1 MARVGDEA
9 LVGRI
14 LDGRYLI
21 GERIATGGMANVYMA
36 NDRRLDRTV
45 AVKVMHQDLGD
56 ETDFLDRFNREA
68 KAAARLNHRGVV
80 AVFDQGQ
87 DRDVTYLVMEYVPG
101 QTLRDV
107 MRAEAPMSPE
117 RSLGILADVLVA
129 LSAAHAAGIV
139 HRDIKPENVLI
150 TPDGEVKVADF
161 GLARAVSNATTA
173 PGGPLIGTVSYI
185 APEIVTGEG
194 SDARSDV
201 YACGAMLFEML
212 TGSKPHGGD
221 SPIQIAYKHV
231 HEDIGPP
238 SALLRTIPPYVD
250 ALVARATTRDK
261 EERPADARALLRM
274 VRRVQRALD
283 QGLTDD
289 PKLTEEL
296 TPPPVGERDDLPDEA
311 TIAVS
316 VPTTPI
322 TLDKA
327 DPDADDATAP
337 VVPIQTP
344 MFPREPAVPGEP
356 TVAWTTGAPPQRGP
370 VPAMSNDHY
379 RDDQDGLDDDPR
391 GKYLLIAAVAA
402 AALVGLIGW
411 YLGFGRYDDAPLLVG
426 MSETEAVEAAQA
438 DGFVLKISER
448 AFSESAARG
457 TIVSTD
463 PEAGA
468 NILPGATIEAII
480 SKGKERY
487 AVPDLADL
495 KASQAVS
502 ALKAKHLLIGNV
514 SEEYSDDVA
523 KGRIKEMSGVNAGDL
538 VRRDTK
544 INIVVSKGPEPVD
557 VPNFTGQSS
566 GTASAGLRNRGFL
579 VRVVYAY
586 SDDVNEGRVISQ
598 SPSGGT
604 RFRGDTISITVSNG
618 PETIEVPDVVGKTI
632 DDAKDRL
639 ESAGFKVS
647 ASGDGDYIVTSQSP
661 SDGDDAKRGT
671 TVRISGEPDDDEETT
686 DE

>member
-1 MARVGDEA
+1 
-9 LVGRI
+9 
-14 LDGRYLI
+14 
-21 GERIATGGMANVYMA
+21 
-36 NDRRLDRTV
+36 
-45 AVKVMHQDLGD
+45 
-56 ETDFLDRFNREA
+56 
-68 KAAARLNHRGVV
+68 
-80 AVFDQGQ
+80 
-87 DRDVTYLVMEYVPG
+87 MEYVPG
-101 QTLRDV
+101 HTLRDTL
-107 MRAEAPMSPE
+107 RSEAPMSPE

-150 TPDGEVKVADF
+150 TPDGDVKVADF

-201 YACGAMLFEML
+201 YACGAMLYEML
-212 TGSKPHGGD
+212 TGLKPHSGD

-231 HEDIGPP
+231 HEDIGAP
-238 SALLRTIPPYVD
+238 SAIQRGIPPYVD
-250 ALVARATTRDK
+250 ALVARSTTRDK
-261 EERPADARALLRM
+261 EERPEDARALLRM
-274 VRRVQRALD
+274 VRRVQRAID

-296 TPPPVGERDDLPDEA
+296 TPPPVGLRDDLPDEA

-316 VPTTPI
+316 VPTTPV
-322 TLDKA
+322 TLDKSGQNG
-327 DPDADDATAP
+327 DATAP
-337 VVPIQTP
+337 VSPLPP
-344 MFPREPAVPGEP
+344 MFPSEPGVPGEP
-356 TVAWTTGAPPQRGP
+356 TVAWTTGAPPQRGAI
-370 VPAMSNDHY
+370 PAMSTDQY
-379 RDDQDGLDDDPR
+379 RTDQDGLDDDPR

-426 MSETEAVEAAQA
+426 MSETEAVDAAQA

-448 AFSESAARG
+448 DFSETAARG

-463 PEAGA
+463 PEAGS

-487 AVPDLADL
+487 AVPDLTDL

-502 ALKAKHLLIGNV
+502 SLKAKHLQIGDV

-523 KGRIKEMSGVNAGDL
+523 KGRIKEMSGVDAGDL
-538 VRRDTK
+538 VKRDTK
-544 INIVVSKGPEPVD
+544 VNIVVSKGPEPIA
-557 VPNFTGQSS
+557 VPNFAGQSS
-566 GTASAGLRNRGFL
+566 GSATSGLRGRGFL

-586 SDDVNEGRVISQ
+586 SDDVDEGRVISQ
-598 SPSGGT
+598 YPSSGT

-618 PETIEVPDVVGKTI
+618 PETVNVPDVIGKHR
-632 DDAKDRL
+632 DNAKKAL

-647 ASGDGDYIVTSQSP
+647 TSGSGNFIVTDQNP
-661 SDGDDAKRGT
+661 SDGDDAKIGS
-671 TVRISGEPDDDEETT
+671 TVEISGSSEDDETP
-686 DE
+686 

>member
-21 GERIATGGMANVYMA
+21 GERIARGGMASVYMA

-56 ETDFLDRFNREA
+56 EADFLDRFNREA

-101 QTLRDV
+101 HTLRDV
-107 MRAEAPMSPE
+107 LRNEAPMSPE

-150 TPDGEVKVADF
+150 TPDGDVKVADF

-201 YACGAMLFEML
+201 YACGAMLYEML
-212 TGSKPHGGD
+212 TGAKPHGGD

-231 HEDIGPP
+231 HEDVPAP
-238 SALLRTIPPYVD
+238 SAAHPGIPPFVD
-250 ALVARATTRDK
+250 ALVARATTRNK
-261 EERPADARALLRM
+261 NERPDDARALLRM
-274 VRRVQRALD
+274 VRRVQRAID

-316 VPTTPI
+316 VPSSPV

-327 DPDADDATAP
+327 DPDDVTAP
-337 VVPIQTP
+337 VGPVPP
-344 MFPREPAVPGEP
+344 MFPSNSPVPGEP
-356 TVAWTTGAPPQRGP
+356 TVAWTTGAPPQRGVVAP
-370 VPAMSNDHY
+370 MTTDQY
-379 RDDQDGLDDDPR
+379 RDDQDGLEDDPR

-426 MSETEAVEAAQA
+426 MSETEAADAAQA
-438 DGFVLKISER
+438 DGFVLKINER
-448 AFSESAARG
+448 AFSEVAARG

-463 PEAGA
+463 PEAGS
-468 NILPGATIEAII
+468 NILPGATIEAVI

-487 AVPDLADL
+487 AVPDLTDL

-502 ALKAKHLLIGNV
+502 ALRAKHLLIGDV

-523 KGRIKEMSGVNAGDL
+523 KGRIKEMSGVDSGDM
-538 VRRDTK
+538 VKRDTK
-544 INIVVSKGPEPVD
+544 INIVVSKGPEPIS
-557 VPNFTGQSS
+557 VPNFAGQSS
-566 GTASAGLRNRGFL
+566 GSAISGLRGRGFL
-579 VRVVYAY
+579 VRTVYDY
-586 SDDVNEGRVISQ
+586 SDRVDKGRVISQ
-598 SPSGGT
+598 YPSGGT

-618 PETIEVPDVVGKTI
+618 PESIEVPNVIGKHR
-632 DDAKDRL
+632 DNAKKAL
-639 ESAGFKVS
+639 ESKGFKVS
-647 ASGDGDYIVTSQSP
+647 TSGSGNFIVTDQSP
-661 SDGDDAKRGT
+661 SDGDDAKIGS
-671 TVRISGEPDDDEETT
+671 TVKISGDSEEDDTT
-686 DE
+686 DETP

>member
-1 MARVGDEA
+1 VARVGDEA

-21 GERIATGGMANVYMA
+21 GERIARGGMASVYMA

-56 ETDFLDRFNREA
+56 ETQFLERFNREA
-68 KAAARLNHRGVV
+68 KAAAKLNHRGVV

-101 QTLRDV
+101 HTLRDV
-107 MRAEAPMSPE
+107 MRNEAPMTPE

-139 HRDIKPENVLI
+139 HRDVKPENVLI
-150 TPDGEVKVADF
+150 TPDGEIKVADF

-201 YACGAMLFEML
+201 YACGAMLYEML

-231 HEDIGPP
+231 HEDVAAP
-238 SALLRTIPPYVD
+238 SAAQSGIPPYID
-250 ALVARATTRDK
+250 ALVARATTRDRN
-261 EERPADARALLRM
+261 ERPADARALLRM

-296 TPPPVGERDDLPDEA
+296 TPPPVVDRDDLPDEA

-316 VPTTPI
+316 VPT
-322 TLDKA
+322 
-327 DPDADDATAP
+327 AP
-337 VVPIQTP
+337 VTLEKSEPAGDGDDLSP
-344 MFPREPAVPGEP
+344 MFPTTLPAPGEP
-356 TVAWTTGAPPQRGP
+356 TVAWTTGAPPQRGV
-370 VPAMSNDHY
+370 VPAISTEQY
-379 RDDQDGLDDDPR
+379 QDDREGHDDDPR
-391 GKYLLIAAVAA
+391 GRYLLIAAVAA

-426 MSETEAVEAAQA
+426 MSETEAVDAAQA
-438 DGFVLKISER
+438 DGFVLKITEHT
-448 AFSESAARG
+448 FSETAARG
-457 TIVSTD
+457 TILSTD

-468 NILPGATIEAII
+468 NILPGATIEGVL

-487 AVPDLADL
+487 AVPDLSGL

-502 ALKAKHLLIGNV
+502 SLRAKHLQIGDV

-523 KGRIKEMSGVNAGDL
+523 KGRIKELSGVDAGQL
-538 VRRDTK
+538 VKRDTK
-544 INIVVSKGPEPVD
+544 VNIVVSKGPEPVA

-566 GTASAGLRNRGFL
+566 GSASSGLRGRGFL
-579 VRVVYAY
+579 VRIVYAY
-586 SDDVNEGRVISQ
+586 SDDVDKGRVISQ

-604 RFRGDTISITVSNG
+604 RFRGDTITINVSNG
-618 PETIEVPDVVGKTI
+618 PEEIDVPDVTGDQC
-632 DDAKDRL
+632 DDAKDEL
-639 ESAGFKVS
+639 KSAGFKVS
-647 ASGDGDYIVTSQSP
+647 ASGSGNVTNQSP
-661 SDGDDAKRGT
+661 SDTAKVGST
-671 TVRISGEPDDDEETT
+671 IDISCTEEP
-686 DE
+686 

>member
-1 MARVGDEA
+1 VARVGDEA

-21 GERIATGGMANVYMA
+21 GERIARGGMASVYMA

-56 ETDFLDRFNREA
+56 ETDFLERFNREA

-107 MRAEAPMSPE
+107 MRAEAPMTPE

-150 TPDGEVKVADF
+150 TPDGDVKVADF

-194 SDARSDV
+194 SDTRSDV

-231 HEDIGPP
+231 HEDVAAPSSVQIG
-238 SALLRTIPPYVD
+238 IPPYVD
-250 ALVARATTRDK
+250 ALVARATARDRN
-261 EERPADARALLRM
+261 ERPEDARALLRM
-274 VRRVQRALD
+274 VRRVQRAVD

-296 TPPPVGERDDLPDEA
+296 TPPPYLEPGNLPDEA
-311 TIAVS
+311 MIAVT

-327 DPDADDATAP
+327 ATDENLAGAP
-337 VVPIQTP
+337 IPP
-344 MFPREPAVPGEP
+344 LFPTEPAVPGEP
-356 TVAWTTGAPPQRGP
+356 TVAWTTGAPPQRGV
-370 VPAMSNDHY
+370 VPAMTTEKYLED
-379 RDDQDGLDDDPR
+379 RDGVEDDPR
-391 GKYLLIAAVAA
+391 GRYLLIAAVAA
-402 AALVGLIGW
+402 AALVGLVGW

-426 MSETEAVEAAQA
+426 MSESEAVDSAQA
-438 DGFVLKISER
+438 DGFVLKVSER
-448 AFSESAARG
+448 DFSETAARG
-457 TIVSTD
+457 TIISTD

-468 NILPGATIEAII
+468 NILPGATIEVII

-487 AVPDLADL
+487 AVPDLGGL

-502 ALKAKHLLIGNV
+502 ALKARHLLIGDV

-523 KGRIKEMSGVNAGDL
+523 KGRIKEMSGVEAGDL
-538 VRRDTK
+538 VKRDTRV
-544 INIVVSKGPEPVD
+544 NIVVSKGPEPIN

-566 GTASAGLRNRGFL
+566 GTATSGLRGRGFL
-579 VRVVYAY
+579 VRIVTDY
-586 SDDVNEGRVISQ
+586 SDRVDKGRVISQ
-598 SPSGGT
+598 FPSGGI
-604 RFRGDTISITVSNG
+604 RYRGDTITITVSNG
-618 PETIEVPDVVGKTI
+618 PENIEVPNVVGKSV
-632 DDAKDRL
+632 DSAKDKL
-639 ESAGFKVS
+639 EDAGFKVS
-647 ASGDGDYIVTSQSP
+647 TSGSGTVDHQSP
-661 SDGDDAKRGT
+661 GGGDDAKRGST
-671 TVRISGEPDDDEETT
+671 IKITASEDDEEEDTP
-686 DE
+686 

>member
-21 GERIATGGMANVYMA
+21 GERIATGGMASVYMA

-56 ETDFLDRFNREA
+56 EADFLDRFNREA

-101 QTLRDV
+101 HTLRDSL
-107 MRAEAPMSPE
+107 RSDAPMSPE

-201 YACGAMLFEML
+201 YACGAMLYEML
-212 TGSKPHGGD
+212 TGLKPHSGE

-231 HEDIGPP
+231 HEDIGAP
-238 SALLRTIPPYVD
+238 SAIQRGIPPYVD
-250 ALVARATTRDK
+250 ALVARSTSRDK
-261 EERPADARALLRM
+261 EERPEDARALLRM
-274 VRRVQRALD
+274 VRRVQRAID

-296 TPPPVGERDDLPDEA
+296 TPPPVRLRDDLPDEA

-316 VPTTPI
+316 VPTTPV
-322 TLDKA
+322 TLDKNG
-327 DPDADDATAP
+327 DATAP
-337 VVPIQTP
+337 LSPLPP
-344 MFPREPAVPGEP
+344 MFPSEPAVPGEP
-356 TVAWTTGAPPQRGP
+356 TVAWTTGAPPQRGAT
-370 VPAMSNDHY
+370 PAMSTDQY
-379 RDDQDGLDDDPR
+379 RNDQDGIDDDPR

-426 MSETEAVEAAQA
+426 MSETEAVDAAQA

-448 AFSESAARG
+448 DFSETAARG

-463 PEAGA
+463 PEAGS

-487 AVPDLADL
+487 AVPDLADM

-502 ALKAKHLLIGNV
+502 ALKSKHLQIGEV
-514 SEEYSDDVA
+514 SEEYSDDVS
-523 KGRIKEMSGVNAGDL
+523 KGRIKEMSGVDAGDL
-538 VRRDTK
+538 VKRDTK
-544 INIVVSKGPEPVD
+544 VNIVVSKGPEPIA
-557 VPNFTGQSS
+557 VPNFAGQSS
-566 GTASAGLRNRGFL
+566 GSATSGLRGRGFL
-579 VRVVYAY
+579 VRTVYDY
-586 SDDVNEGRVISQ
+586 SDDVDEGRVISQ
-598 SPSGGT
+598 YPSSGT
-604 RFRGDTISITVSNG
+604 RFRGDTITITVSNG
-618 PETIEVPDVVGKTI
+618 PENIEVPDVIGKSVNS
-632 DDAKDRL
+632 AKDKL
-639 ESAGFKVS
+639 EDAGFKVS
-647 ASGDGDYIVTSQSP
+647 TSGSGTVDDQNP
-661 SDGDDAKRGT
+661 SGGDDAKIGS
-671 TVRISGEPDDDEETT
+671 TVKITASEEEEPP
-686 DE
+686 